1 MNWVTLRKWR
11 GPSPCGHISTLRRQ
25 HHVHRAGFGRDSLG
39 TPLAKPYILHAH
51 GPRPLLSGRKHGGA
65 EINCQHVPVRGDSDP
80 ISRAATLFLHD
91 RDRRWWAHA
100 TSPCYLRTPIRS
112 VPVPCAHR
120 EVGCPSSWA
129 SP

>member
-65 EINCQHVPVRGDSDP
+65 EINCQHIPVRGESDP
-80 ISRAATLFLHD
+80 ISRAATLFLPDSD
-91 RDRRWWAHA
+91 R
-100 TSPCYLRTPIRS
+100 L
-112 VPVPCAHR
+112 
-120 EVGCPSSWA
+120 VGSCHISLLSTHPYQVSICHMCSSG
-129 SP
+129 SRLPELLG